1 MTKYKTVSDSYYG
14 DFTLAKEVF
23 DFLSIDSNGTYLSG
37 NSEYWRTLVEQV
49 CVDNRVQLEY
59 YTHGGHTDWCHVV
72 WDNAEMCVHAVGE
85 CFS

>member
-1 MTKYKTVSDSYYG
+1 VTKYKTVSDSCYG

-72 WDNAEMCVHAVGE
+72 WDNAEICAHVLGE